1 MRWTCSV
8 VSVDCGRGRRVR
20 GLSACLLLVC
30 VMGCGGCAGARNEA
44 SSCRSITQSENLV
57 IVGVSVVGLLMPLF
71 NLGVAAVVVVLMVV
85 VAIDEDAVAGAAL
98 TSIAL
103 GSRH

>member
-1 MRWTCSV
+1 MV
-8 VSVDCGRGRRVR
+8 VVGGY
-20 GLSACLLLVC
+20 GACLPVFSLC

-44 SSCRSITQSENLV
+44 SSCRSITQSENSV

-71 NLGVAAVVVVLMVV
+71 NLGVAAVLVVV

-98 TSIAL
+98 PSMAL
-103 GSRH
+103 GSLH